1 MKACPNCGQPVPDS
15 AQTCPFCRAAQPV
28 PGSNLYSANVNPAQ
42 TSGKAIGSLISGMLF
57 FLLPAAIVAV
67 VLGHISLS
75 EINHSFGRL
84 RGKGMAIAGLVLGYI
99 GIAILPVVLLIAAIA
114 IPNLLRSKMAA
125 DEASAVKSLR
135 SYHYAAGAYAA
146 MCPEVGF
153 PASLGNLG
161 PGKGNCE
168 RADFL
173 DESTGTDEP
182 VNAGYRFH
190 YAVAERD
197 RLGHATNFTIN
208 ADPINPES
216 GFRHFYVDYTGVVRA
231 SLSGSANRSSTPVP

>member
-1 MKACPNCGQPVPDS
+1 MKVCPSCGQPVPDG
-15 AQTCPFCRAAQPV
+15 ALNCLFCRAAQAV
-28 PGSNLYSANVNPAQ
+28 PGPDLYSANSSPAQ
-42 TSGKAIGSLISGMLF
+42 TSGKALGSLISGILF

-67 VLGHISLS
+67 VLGHISLA

-99 GIAILPVVLLIAAIA
+99 GIGFVPVILLIAAIA

-125 DEASAVKSLR
+125 DEDSAVKSLK
-135 SYHYAAGAYAA
+135 SYHYAVGAYAA

-161 PGKGNCE
+161 PGKGDCE

-173 DESTGTDEP
+173 DDATGTDQP
-182 VNAGYRFH
+182 VNAGYRFR
-190 YAVAERD
+190 YAIAERD

-208 ADPINPES
+208 ADPLNAGS

-231 SLSGSANRSSTPVP
+231 SGNGSANRSSTPLR

>member
-1 MKACPNCGQPVPDS
+1 MKSCSNCGQIVPGG
-15 AQTCPFCRAAQPV
+15 AIACPFCRTR
-28 PGSNLYSANVNPAQ
+28 PGAVVPAQ

-57 FLLPAAIVAV
+57 FILPSAIVAV

-75 EINHSFGRL
+75 EINHSVGRL
-84 RGKGMAIAGLVLGYI
+84 RGKGIAIAGLVLGYI
-99 GIAILPVVLLIAAIA
+99 GIALIPVILLLAAIA

-135 SYHYAAGAYAA
+135 SYHYAVGAYAA

-161 PGKGNCE
+161 PGAGDCDK
-168 RADFL
+168 ADFL
-173 DESTGTDEP
+173 DAATGTNEP

-190 YAVAERD
+190 YAIAERD
-197 RLGHATNFTIN
+197 RLGHATNFSIT
-208 ADPINPES
+208 ADPVNPGS
-216 GFRHFYVDYTGVVRA
+216 GIRHFYVDYTGVVRVSVYGPA
-231 SLSGSANRSSTPVP
+231 GRISTPLR